1 MDSNPGSVVGC
12 PLNRLGN
19 TAGNGAICG
28 PKKGDIGPTRV
39 NFVMFDHNLSVR
51 LHFSY
56 FCVDNYCE
64 HLWKSIMERFVQQ
77 FGGSGSAPFKVLLAL
92 ALLIM
97 TSMQFAASAQN
108 STDILQTYS
117 SAQTRMGGHSHE
129 GGHHS
134 ADVDEPAVSKS
145 GLAVEKHSP
154 EHPSADMDCEVYC
167 SPLAAF
173 APSYFEPMLLPKRS
187 FEPVLHRVL
196 TSSAYDDQS
205 RPPKRLI

>member
-1 MDSNPGSVVGC
+1 MDSNPGSVRC
-12 PLNRLGN
+12 ASNRLGN
-19 TAGNGAICG
+19 PAGNGAICG
-28 PKKGDIGPTRV
+28 PKKGDIGPYCVT
-39 NFVMFDHNLSVR
+39 FVMFDHNLGMR
-51 LHFSY
+51 LPCSN
-56 FCVDNYCE
+56 FCIDNFCE
-64 HLWKSIMERFVQQ
+64 HLWKDMMKRFMHR
-77 FGGSGSAPFKVLLAL
+77 FWGSGSAPFKVLLAL
-92 ALLIM
+92 ALLVM
-97 TSMQFAASAQN
+97 TSMQFAAYAQN
-108 STDILQTYS
+108 SAEILQTYS
-117 SAQTRMGGHSHE
+117 SVQTRVGGHSHE

-173 APSYFEPMLLPKRS
+173 APSYFQPMLQSKRS

-205 RPPKRLI
+205 RPPKHLI